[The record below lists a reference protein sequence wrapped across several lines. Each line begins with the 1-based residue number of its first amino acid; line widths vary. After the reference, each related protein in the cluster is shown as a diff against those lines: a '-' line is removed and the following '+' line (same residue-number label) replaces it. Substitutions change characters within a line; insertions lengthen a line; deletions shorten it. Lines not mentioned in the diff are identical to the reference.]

1 MISLEP
7 TAMKI
12 AVIGAGIS
20 GLVAALRLQERHQ
33 VVVFEAG
40 NYAGGHTHTHQ
51 VLLDG
56 QIRAVD
62 SGFIV
67 FNTRTYPRFCE
78 LLEELGVASQPTD
91 MSFSV
96 RCDRTGLEYAG
107 TGIDGL
113 FAQRRNLV
121 SPRFFRLLA
130 DWFRFNRQ
138 ARRLLEDPDAL
149 DEQTTIG
156 EFFAKNPYSDAF
168 RESYFLPLG
177 SAVWSSP
184 RQAFEQFPIRF
195 VMEFYKNHG
204 MLALPGQVPWRVIQG
219 GSRQYVEAIL
229 QRLQKPVRLNSPVV
243 AVRRQ
248 HDQIAVQVAG
258 SSPEEFDHVVFACH
272 SDQALCMLGRSAT
285 AVEREVLAQFP
296 YQRNSAILHTD
307 ESVMPRSRR
316 AWASWNY
323 HLPTGHADA
332 ATVTYDMTRLQRLGT
347 DQRVFVTLNADDR
360 IHPDRI
366 LQRMVYHHPVFHAG
380 RAAMQR
386 RHGELLSH
394 RGASFCG
401 AYWGNGF
408 HEDGVVSALA
418 VCRALLKPKLNRFPA
433 LASHTIP
440 S

>member
-1 MISLEP
+1 MR
-7 TAMKI
+7 I
-12 AVIGAGIS
+12 AIVGAGVS
-20 GLVAALRLQERHQ
+20 GLVAALRLQEKHQ

-56 QIRAVD
+56 QMRAVD

-78 LLEELGVASQPTD
+78 LLDELGVVSQPTD
-91 MSFSV
+91 MSLSV

-107 TGIDGL
+107 TGLGGL
-113 FAQRRNLV
+113 FAQPRNLV
-121 SPRFFRLLA
+121 SPRFYRLLA
-130 DWFRFNRQ
+130 DWYRFNRQ
-138 ARRLLEDPDAL
+138 ARQLLANSDAL
-149 DEQTTIG
+149 DEQMTIG
-156 EFFAKNPYSDAF
+156 DFFERNPYSDAF
-168 RESYFLPLG
+168 RECYFLPLG

-229 QRLQKPVRLNSPVV
+229 QRLRKPVRLNSPVS

-248 HDQIAVQVAG
+248 EDRIMVQVAG
-258 SSPEEFDHVVFACH
+258 HEAEEFDHVVFACH
-272 SDQALCMLGRSAT
+272 SDQALRMLGESAT
-285 AVEREVLAQFP
+285 AMEREMLSQFP
-296 YQRNSAILHTD
+296 YQRNSALLHTD
-307 ESVMPRSRR
+307 DSVMPRSRR

-323 HLPTGHADA
+323 HLPADNSDA

-347 DQRVFVTLNADDR
+347 NQRVFVTLNADDR
-360 IHPDRI
+360 VNPDRI
-366 LQRMVYHHPVFHAG
+366 LQRMIYHHPVFGAG

-386 RHGELLSH
+386 RHGELLNH
-394 RGASFCG
+394 FGASFCG

-418 VCRALLKPKLNRFPA
+418 VCRTLLTPKLNRFPA
-433 LASHTIP
+433 LAPHATP
-440 S
+440 C

>member
-1 MISLEP
+1 
-7 TAMKI
+7 MKI

-20 GLVAALRLQERHQ
+20 GLAAALRLQQRHQ
-33 VVVFEAG
+33 VVLLEAG

-56 QIRAVD
+56 QVRAVD

-67 FNTRTYPRFCE
+67 FNTRTYPNFCA

-96 RCDRTGLEYAG
+96 RCDRSGLEYAG
-107 TGIDGL
+107 TGLGGL

-121 SPRFFRLLA
+121 SPRFYRLVA
-130 DWFRFNRQ
+130 DWFRFNLQ
-138 ARRLLEDPDAL
+138 AQRLLEHPDAL
-149 DEQTTIG
+149 DAEMTIG
-156 EFFAKNPYSDAF
+156 EFFSRNPYSQAF
-168 RESYFLPLG
+168 RDCYFLPLG

-204 MLALPGQVPWRVIQG
+204 MLALPGRLPWRVIQG

-229 QRLQKPVRLNSPVV
+229 RRLREGVRLNSPVV
-243 AVRRQ
+243 TVRRKQ
-248 HDQIAVQVAG
+248 DHLLVQVARRG
-258 SSPEEFDHVVFACH
+258 PEEFDHVVFACH
-272 SDQALCMLGRSAT
+272 SDQALRMLGKSAT
-285 AVEREVLAQFP
+285 SVERELLSKFP

-307 ESVMPRSRR
+307 DAVMPRSRR

-323 HLPTGHADA
+323 HLAAEDANA

-347 DQRVFVTLNADDR
+347 KQSVFVTLNADER
-360 IHPDRI
+360 VHPDRI
-366 LQRMVYHHPVFHAG
+366 LQRMVYHHPVFNAG
-380 RAAMQR
+380 RGVAQR
-386 RHGELLSH
+386 RHEELLDH
-394 RGASFCG
+394 HGASFCG

-418 VCRALLKPKLNRFPA
+418 VCRKLLRPDMSRFPA
-433 LASHTIP
+433 LAYHTTH